1 MLKEK
6 PESLTGN
13 DRFEGYSVDLI
24 HEISLILG
32 KTLRINHKFTPLKY
46 YLSDVIKILYSINSN
61 LSRIR
66 STSNALIT
74 TLVFTQY
81 F

>member
-32 KTLRINHKFTPLKY
+32 KTLRINHKFTPLEY
-46 YLSDVIKILYSINSN
+46 YLLDVIEI
-61 LSRIR
+61 
-66 STSNALIT
+66 
-74 TLVFTQY
+74 
-81 F
+81 